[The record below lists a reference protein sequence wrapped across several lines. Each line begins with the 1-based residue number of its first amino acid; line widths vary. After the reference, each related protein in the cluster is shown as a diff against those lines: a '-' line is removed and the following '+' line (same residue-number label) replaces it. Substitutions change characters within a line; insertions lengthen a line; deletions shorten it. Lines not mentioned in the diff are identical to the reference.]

1 MHGLLDFLDTG
12 CDFQEYVCLGDSLY
26 AHPGNAGPPDP
37 NEWKYGILLAAEEV
51 VRAGVLSYAPGSESE
66 HVSLVSPFIDWSRF
80 VGLCLFVGGGF
91 VCFCVVLFDSL
102 TNLCDRVI
110 NR

>member
-1 MHGLLDFLDTG
+1 MALTRAQQICFIMGPLDMRGLVGAATIIG
-12 CDFQEYVCLGDSLY
+12 CLKYG
-26 AHPGNAGPPDP
+26 A

-51 VRAGVLSYAPGSESE
+51 VRAGVLSYAQVVRAKSFTCFTL
-66 HVSLVSPFIDWSRF
+66 HRLVRF
-80 VGLCLFVGGGF
+80 CWLVLVCWGGLCLL
-91 VCFCVVLFDSL
+91 CVVWFGSL